1 MQAMNREQLLAKLE
15 AAAALDDGCSLA
27 PSEVRLLLHRPAATE
42 PATEPLPVQ
51 LRWLIRRDLSDIVQ
65 IDAASYG
72 EPWDEERFL
81 VALRKRNCIGYV
93 AESAGVIVGYMI
105 YDLHK
110 DHLRVLRF
118 AVDQDQRRRSV
129 GREMVTRLIDKLHQQ
144 RRRHIDIAV
153 PEDNLDAHLFLRAM
167 GFRATGMSDDGEI
180 QFRYTLPVDVEAWR

>member
-1 MQAMNREQLLAKLE
+1 MHAMNREQLLAKLE
-15 AAAALDDGCSLA
+15 AAAVLYEGCNLA
-27 PSEVRLLLHRPAATE
+27 PSEVRLLLHRLAPSATS
-42 PATEPLPVQ
+42 TEPLPVQ

-110 DHLRVLRF
+110 DHLRLLRF
-118 AVDQDQRRRSV
+118 GVDQDHRRRGV
-129 GREMVTRLIDKLHQQ
+129 GRELVKRLIDKLHQQ
-144 RRRHIDIAV
+144 RRRSIEITA
-153 PEDNLDAHLFLRAM
+153 PEDSLDSHLFLRAM
-167 GFRATGMSDDGEI
+167 GFKATSVNEAGDIE
-180 QFRYTLPVDVEAWR
+180 FRYMLPVDAEAWR